1 MSILEFPP
9 LPLFYYFFFLSSC
22 IGTSIDS
29 SGTCQFIAFGCCASN
44 LMILKVFYVLI
55 LCWLSTWTRNFKLE
69 WTTLRLLLLHHPL
82 THPNLRPFITIH
94 GVALA
99 CLLARGP
106 RWFARDESEQ
116 TWISSN

>member
-69 WTTLRLLLLHHPL
+69 WTTLRLGFAFTTLKYVKDNHHA
-82 THPNLRPFITIH
+82 H
-94 GVALA
+94 GTAYLNGIINKA
-99 CLLARGP
+99 
-106 RWFARDESEQ
+106 W
-116 TWISSN
+116 